1 MLCLTTCS
9 QFGLKKKS
17 SEQENAQKQKKSNDN
32 NFDET
37 HGQFLAM
44 KGSAENGT
52 FNIHY
57 IKCGKRL
64 LSMSDVCYE
73 NTYLNPKNCL

>member
-17 SEQENAQKQKKSNDN
+17 SEQENAQKQKQSNYN

-37 HGQFLAM
+37 HGQFLAT
-44 KGSAENGT
+44 KGSAESGT
-52 FNIHY
+52 FDIHY

-64 LSMSDVCYE
+64 LSISDMSYE
-73 NTYLNPKNCL
+73 NTYLNPKTCL